1 MLEKLVLASA
11 NPGKVAEMRQL
22 LAGMYIVEPRPDGL
36 AETVEDG
43 VTLEANAV
51 KKAQEVVVAVGQA
64 AMSDDT
70 GLFVAALDGRPGVR
84 TARFAGPGS
93 SDEANV
99 AKLLAELSDVED
111 RSAYFCTVV
120 ALVRPDGSITSAQGE
135 VHGVITTERRGAQ
148 GFGYDCVFQPNEGS
162 GETFAEME
170 SDEKNA
176 ISHRGRAL
184 KALAET
190 MKQT

>member
-22 LAGMYIVEPRPDGL
+22 LTGLYIVEPRPEGL

-43 VTLEANAV
+43 ETLKANAV
-51 KKAQEVVVAVGQA
+51 KKAKEVSSAVGQA
-64 AMSDDT
+64 AISDDT
-70 GLFVAALDGRPGVR
+70 GLFVAALNGRPGVR
-84 TARFAGPGS
+84 TARFAGPEA

-120 ALVRPDGSITSAQGE
+120 ALVRPDGSVMSAQGE

-148 GFGYDCVFQPNEGS
+148 GFGYDPVFQPNEGS
-162 GETFAEME
+162 GQTFAEMG
-170 SDEKNA
+170 SGDKNA
-176 ISHRGRAL
+176 ISHRSRAL

-190 MKQT
+190 MMQA